1 MGNGRNANIR
11 IGSTERENAV
21 AALGEHLG
29 EGRLE
34 VSEYD
39 QRCGLA
45 AAART
50 RGELAAIF
58 EDLPDPHPDFG
69 VTEPERAEEQPASR
83 ALIENNPTR
92 KQTTILLVGLL
103 VFAVVAVTVVTA
115 LTGAWWAFIPILIV
129 IGLLAMMS

>member
-1 MGNGRNANIR
+1 VGNQRDANIR

-21 AALGEHLG
+21 AALAEHLG
-29 EGRLE
+29 QGRLE
-34 VSEYD
+34 VGEYD
-39 QRCGLA
+39 QRCALA
-45 AAART
+45 TAART

-58 EDLPDPHPDFG
+58 EDLPDPHPDYG
-69 VTEPERAEEQPASR
+69 TSEPEPVDEPAPR

-129 IGLLAMMS
+129 VGLFFVMS